1 VSELARRLGQLE
13 VELADAIE
21 TDNER
26 AMIRV
31 YYARAAAWHAFAA
44 IQRGAG
50 RDYVPALVA
59 ARRDEVTAVRLGT
72 PFVYRRAHDPLS
84 YGAAGAALVGLLV
97 FPILFG
103 PLAVV
108 LGLASPRNDF
118 RSWSAVIVGAIETG
132 CSLLVAGVFSW

>member
-1 VSELARRLGQLE
+1 MSELARRLGQLE

-31 YYARAAAWHAFAA
+31 YYARAAAGYAFA
-44 IQRGAG
+44 RSSGH
-50 RDYVPALVA
+50 DHVSALEA
-59 ARRDEVTAVRLGT
+59 ARRDEAAAVRLGT
-72 PFVYRRAHDPLS
+72 PFVDRRAHDPLS

-118 RSWSAVIVGAIETG
+118 RSWSAVILGAIETG
-132 CSLLVAGVFSW
+132 CALLVALAWYSSS